1 VRGSCWFWFVGGLH
15 LWVLAVQLGGDPGPS
30 LAVSIGALALGV
42 SLGPLFVVLPAG
54 AGLREAVL
62 VAGLSAVLPVPD
74 AVAAA
79 LISRAVMV
87 LGDGALALV
96 AVLANRHAQRP

>member
-1 VRGSCWFWFVGGLH
+1 
-15 LWVLAVQLGGDPGPS
+15 
-30 LAVSIGALALGV
+30 
-42 SLGPLFVVLPAG
+42 
-54 AGLREAVL
+54 

-74 AVAAA
+74 AVADA

-96 AVLANRHAQRP
+96 AFLANRHAQRP